1 MTDVKFK
8 VVGVILIGMLIMS
21 ACSFS
26 NSKEAEQNSVAA
38 SSEESSEVFISPDQT
53 PGDEFKAQMPVHSG
67 IWQAADYG
75 RTTYYYEFSDEYTG
89 RRLGS
94 NAGNVE
100 EFSYEVNDSDNL
112 VMHYA
117 DRDEYAHYSFGED
130 GKHLVLTYQD
140 YQQNLQWMSH
150 GTLEDLGGLGLTF
163 TAEDITPFGCTLR
176 YSQSGGYVTG
186 EITADN
192 YYSLIVHSEE
202 DDEWGSTDYF
212 GTEGQTFTIEKDSS
226 GEIKIDWTS
235 KLGMLVPGDYVLS
248 FQIRDIRNVGG
259 DWDSFDYRVWVS
271 VPENDG
277 DSLIEKAV
285 AEAGADI
292 SDTRYSVVYD
302 FDNDNVMEAFV
313 YIGNAPDEFATC
325 AGKVWYVDGDRCA
338 MIKEC
343 DNFFVHGDKV
353 IDMYPT
359 GDSVVVE
366 LEEAYTTSTVSY
378 LFMLENGEWKESAI
392 SGMGYFFK
400 PDYVSDYC
408 VSVSAYDYCVDYEEE
423 KEDEAL
429 YTGHTWKNYYF
440 FYDEKSG
447 DFKEY
452 VGKEISEDELKAA
465 CGFDLAAEIRE
476 AGYQVDDIF
485 KRENGIIN
493 VNYSKTE
500 RGDVG
505 SVYKEFHNVTY
516 NELNQRYADAWGTN
530 GNSWQDSDFGGTYLK
545 AITER

>member
-1 MTDVKFK
+1 MRKK
-8 VVGVILIGMLIMS
+8 VVGTILIGMLIMS

-26 NSKEAEQNSVAA
+26 NSKEAEQNSVSASA
-38 SSEESSEVFISPDQT
+38 EKSSELFISPDQT
-53 PGDEFKAQMPVHSG
+53 LEEEFNAQMPVHFG

-75 RTTYYYEFSDEYTG
+75 RTNYYYEFSKEYIG
-89 RRLGS
+89 RRLGA
-94 NAGNVE
+94 NAGDVE
-100 EFSYEVNDSDNL
+100 EFSYEVNDGDNL

-117 DRDEYAHYSFGED
+117 DRDEYAHYSFGDD

-150 GTLEDLGGLGLTF
+150 GTLEDMGGLGLSF
-163 TAEDITPFGCTLR
+163 TAKDITPFGCTLQ

-192 YYSLIVHSEE
+192 YFSLIVQSKE
-202 DDEWGSTDYF
+202 DGEWGCTDYF
-212 GTEGQTFTIEKDSS
+212 GIEGQTFAIEKDSS
-226 GEIKIDWTS
+226 GEIQIDWTS

-259 DWDSFDYRVWVS
+259 DWDSFDYRVWFSVS
-271 VPENDG
+271 QNDG
-277 DSLIEKAV
+277 ERLIEKVV

-292 SDTRYSVVYD
+292 SDARYSVVYD
-302 FDNDNVMEAFV
+302 FDSDGVMEAFV
-313 YIGNAPDEFATC
+313 YLGDAPDEYATC
-325 AGKVWYVDGDRCA
+325 AGEVWYVDGDTCVK
-338 MIKEC
+338 IKEC
-343 DNFFVHGDKV
+343 GSFFVHGDKV
-353 IDMYPT
+353 IDMYPV
-359 GDSVVVE
+359 GDSMVIE
-366 LEEAYTTSTVSY
+366 LEEAYATSTVSY
-378 LFMLENGEWKESAI
+378 LFMMDNGEWKESAI
-392 SGMGYFFK
+392 SGLGYFFK

-408 VSVSAYDYCVDYEEE
+408 VSVSAYDSGVDYEEG
-423 KEDEAL
+423 KEEESL

-440 FYDEKSG
+440 FYDENSG

-452 VGKEISEDELKAA
+452 VGKEISEEELKAA
-465 CGFDLAAEIRE
+465 CGLDLAAEIRE

-500 RGDVG
+500 RGDAG
-505 SVYKEFHNVTY
+505 FVYKEFHNVTY
-516 NELNQRYADAWGTN
+516 NELNQRYADAWKTN